1 MTNKQVFNTV
11 KMLLDDYNQVFHTED
26 LISRFVQTAQMQLIK
41 AAYKD
46 GNERLLRPLYRRR
59 VNMLSGDI
67 VEQDVYGIP
76 PDINVYKIAERL
88 LFPKVCMIYHE
99 LDADDESVGLQID
112 KRTYKQVRYLERG
125 MFENIDLDV
134 LDYYSTVGRYYYTVD
149 TLQVFPNN
157 TVPQR
162 HILKHNIKD
171 PVRIIKAELTY
182 ICQPQPFNLLREFE
196 FAEYPL
202 QIPVE
207 FHPQVCFL
215 AADMM
220 NQTDVLEMDRGGKT
234 ELVQRDTIPIGKL

>member
-26 LISRFVQTAQMQLIK
+26 LISRFIDAGQMQLIK

-46 GNERLLRPLYRRR
+46 GNERLLRPLYRRE
-59 VNMLSGDI
+59 VNLLSGDVI
-67 VEQDVYGIP
+67 EKDIDANPPAIP
-76 PDINVYKIAERL
+76 IAFVAERL
-88 LFPKVCMIYHE
+88 LFPKVCMVYHE
-99 LDADDESVGLQID
+99 FDGDDDTPGVQID
-112 KRTYKQVRYLERG
+112 KRTYKQVKYLERG
-125 MFENIDLDV
+125 LFDNIDLDV
-134 LDYYSTVGRYYYTVD
+134 LDYYNTFGRYYYTIDVYREGIANVQD
-149 TLQVFPNN
+149 
-157 TVPQR
+157 QR

-171 PVRIIKAELTY
+171 PIRIIKAELTY
-182 ICQPQPFNLLREFE
+182 ICKPYLFNSINRFD
-196 FAEYPL
+196 FSNRPL

-207 FHPQVCFL
+207 YHPQVCFL